1 MSTQTATDQ
10 IVHSLHLK
18 KTAEITSDELA
29 LAANRVRQNI
39 VKMVHAAN
47 SGHPGGA
54 LGIADILTVIY
65 LRFLEIDPEHP
76 GKKERNRFLLS
87 NGHACAG
94 LYSAMSV
101 AGLIPESELLTF
113 RKLGSRLQGHPSTK
127 YLSLLENSS
136 GSLGQGL
143 SQAAGV
149 ALGLRKQGIGARV
162 FAGISD
168 GECQEGMTWEAAMS
182 AAHYGLDNLTV
193 YLDYNHIQI
202 DGRVEDVMNLGDL
215 KAKFE
220 AFGWEARSAAPDS
233 IDSVIEAIE
242 WGTQGKGKPRIVLF
256 ETTIGK
262 GVSFMEGQAGW
273 HGKAPSDEELAK
285 ALEDLGAQ
293 EKEILARIG

>member
-1 MSTQTATDQ
+1 MSTETPTDKL
-10 IVHSLHLK
+10 VHSLHLK
-18 KTAEITSDELA
+18 NPAEITHDELA

-65 LRFLEIDPEHP
+65 LRFLNIDPEHP
-76 GKKERNRFLLS
+76 GKEDRNRFLLS

-101 AGLIPESELLTF
+101 AGLVPESELITF

-149 ALGLRKQGIGARV
+149 ALGLRRRKIDARV
-162 FAGISD
+162 FCGISD

-193 YLDYNHIQI
+193 YCDYNHIQI

-215 KAKFE
+215 RAKFE
-220 AFGWEARSAAPDS
+220 AFGWEAKSSACENIAQ
-233 IDSVIEAIE
+233 VVEALE
-242 WGTQGKGKPRIVLF
+242 WGTQGSGKPRIVLF
-256 ETTIGK
+256 DTKIGK
-262 GVSFMEGQAGW
+262 GVSFMEGKAGW
-273 HGKAPSDEELAK
+273 HGKPPNDEELAG
-285 ALEDLGAQ
+285 ALDELVAE
-293 EKEILARIG
+293 EKKILAAIG